1 MTSNFYVRSQSTHPF
16 DLSGVNRSTDEVMK
30 IGDKLVSDRFHDGFK
45 FATLV
50 SVSKFLNFI
59 CPEVRIVE
67 DLPVEEQPIT
77 NKIPAT

>member
-1 MTSNFYVRSQSTHPF
+1 
-16 DLSGVNRSTDEVMK
+16 MK